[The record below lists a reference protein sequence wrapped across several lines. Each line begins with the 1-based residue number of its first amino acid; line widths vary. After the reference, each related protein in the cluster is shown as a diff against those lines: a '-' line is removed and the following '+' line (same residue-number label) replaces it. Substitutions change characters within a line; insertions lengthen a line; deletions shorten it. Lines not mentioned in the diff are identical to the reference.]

1 MRKADVLTLIT
12 ASPEARGV
20 GTEPTETTRDV
31 YCTVRSV
38 GQQEAYLAMGQGLN
52 PELKVILA
60 HDIEYEG
67 EGLGELGGVRY
78 EILRTYVTEAD
89 GIELTL
95 QRVKRNAGHL
105 PDPEPV
111 TPDSETPVTTDSETP
126 VTTDSETP
134 DTPDPEPANTE
145 TVNTETAGSA
155 EGVG

>member
-1 MRKADVLTLIT
+1 MMKSNVVDLIT
-12 ASPEARGV
+12 VSPEAGGV
-20 GTEPTETTRDV
+20 GTEPAETKRTV
-31 YCTVRSV
+31 FCTVRSI

-60 HDIEYEG
+60 HDFEYDG
-67 EGLGELGGVRY
+67 EGLCELDGKRY
-78 EILRTYVTEAD
+78 QILRTYITEAD

-95 QRVKRNAGHL
+95 QRVTRNAGHL

-111 TPDSETPVTTDSETP
+111 
-126 VTTDSETP
+126 
-134 DTPDPEPANTE
+134 NTE